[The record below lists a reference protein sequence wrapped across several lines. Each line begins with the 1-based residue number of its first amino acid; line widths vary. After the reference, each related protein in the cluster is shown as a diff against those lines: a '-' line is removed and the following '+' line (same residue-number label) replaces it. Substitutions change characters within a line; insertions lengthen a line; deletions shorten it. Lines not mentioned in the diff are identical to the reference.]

1 MLLRFF
7 RSIGARMLFF
17 IPLLGI
23 VFWLHSFMKAPETQH
38 QFDVYPMPLYQFVIS
53 LLPVYS
59 IAGNIL
65 ALTLVILQSFLL
77 VRLNTRFILIN
88 NRTYLPAIFFVI
100 LTACIPD
107 IQRLNPALFAGIFLL
122 LSIEKILE
130 SFHRNMLAHEI
141 FIASIFIGLGSLFY
155 PFMPLMM
162 LSIWI
167 ALAIIR
173 PFNWR
178 EWVFTILGFST
189 PMFFMF
195 SYYYLSNADALKLF
209 NSFESAYE
217 HQFNLKQPSTTSLI
231 FMCFTLLLLLISS
244 QYMIRAYQT
253 MKILP
258 RKAFNI
264 FLWIFLN
271 SIIIYF
277 IVPQATLEL
286 IFLSAIPVSYLLS
299 HYFARIRS
307 AFWGNVFILILLILI
322 GFIQVWG

>member
-23 VFWLHSFMKAPETQH
+23 LFWLHSILQTPDIQH
-38 QFDVYPMPLYQFVIS
+38 QFDVYPMPLYAFFVN
-53 LLPVYS
+53 LMPVHS
-59 IAGNIL
+59 IAGTIL

-88 NRTYLPAIFFVI
+88 NRTYLPALFFVI

-107 IQRLNPALFAGIFLL
+107 VQRLNPALFSGFFLL
-122 LSIEKILE
+122 LALEKVLE

-141 FIASIFIGLGSLFY
+141 FMAALFLGAGAMFY
-155 PFMPLMM
+155 PFMVLMM
-162 LSIWI
+162 LSLWV

-178 EWVFTILGFST
+178 EWVFTILGFLT
-189 PMFFMF
+189 PVFFLF
-195 SYYYLSNADALKLF
+195 SFFYLVYSDPNKVFYSFRDAF
-209 NSFESAYE
+209 VT
-217 HQFNLKQPSTTSLI
+217 QFNLRHPSMLSLI
-231 FMCFTLLLLLISS
+231 FIGFTLLMLLISS

-264 FLWIFLN
+264 FLWVFLN
-271 SIIIYF
+271 CVGIYLVF
-277 IVPQATLEL
+277 KPASHEL
-286 IFLSAIPVSYLLS
+286 IFIAAIPVSYLLS

-307 AFWGNVFILILLILI
+307 MFWGNIFLLTLLVLI
-322 GFIQVWG
+322 GLIQVLG